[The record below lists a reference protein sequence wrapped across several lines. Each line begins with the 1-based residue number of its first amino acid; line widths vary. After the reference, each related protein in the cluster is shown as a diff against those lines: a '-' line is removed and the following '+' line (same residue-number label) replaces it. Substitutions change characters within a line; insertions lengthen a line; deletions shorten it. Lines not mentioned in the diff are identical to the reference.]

1 MKILW
6 VGDHGQ
12 TGFGRV
18 SGELIPRLIGMGHFL
33 VQLGVNYLGDPH
45 TFPWKIYPAST
56 LENPG
61 DQLGYKKIARVAA
74 IEQPDVVVLFS
85 DSWCIHE
92 YMNALDFWMDRV
104 RKLKNDPDIPYPF
117 RVCCYFPVDSLGFTR
132 QRLEFLEHPAIT
144 GIATYTEFGKKEIEQ
159 ALEMPLRD
167 SEGFDVYGLPAR
179 IQVIPHGADTK
190 TFFPIH
196 RDEARVRLGLGEA
209 LAGKFVVLNANRNQY
224 RKRIDLT
231 TLGFCRFL
239 KESGAD
245 AVLWLHMAPHERVGW
260 NTEEVFTRECNR
272 LGIDIESTPRL
283 MYTDPNYN
291 PSNPVPVESLNLIY
305 NCADVM
311 INTCSAE
318 GFGLVSFEGSACGIP
333 QIVPEHSCFPEIYE
347 TNAFYIEDMHRII
360 DQGTGLEHQVV
371 TEEGVCDALAR
382 AHRTILDDK
391 YGTGYATKKTNEM
404 LARVKSEEYDWD
416 RIALKFHAM
425 LGEGVKK

>member
-6 VGDHGQ
+6 AGDFGE

-18 SGELIPRLIGMGHFL
+18 SGAIIPRLIASGVEV

-45 TFPWKIYPAST
+45 EMPWKIYPAST

-61 DQLGYKKIARVAA
+61 DQLGYKKIARIAA
-74 IEQPDVVVLFS
+74 IEMPDVVVLFN

-92 YMNALDFWMDRV
+92 YMKALDFWVERV
-104 RKLKNDPDIPYPF
+104 RELKGQPDLPYPF
-117 RVCCYFPVDSLGFTR
+117 RVVCYFPVDAQGFTR

-144 GIATYTEFGKKEIEQ
+144 GIATYTEFGRKEIAD
-159 ALEMPLRD
+159 ALAGQ
-167 SEGFDVYGLPAR
+167 EGPYAAWKDR
-179 IQVIPHGADTK
+179 IHVIPHGADTK
-190 TFFPIH
+190 TFFPMH

-231 TLGFCRFL
+231 ILGFCRFL

-260 NTEEVFTRECNR
+260 NTEEVFRRECQR
-272 LGIDIESTPRL
+272 LGIDCERTPRL
-283 MYTDPNYN
+283 MYTDPDYN
-291 PSNPVPVESLNLIY
+291 PANPVPVESLNLIY

-318 GFGLVSFEGSACGIP
+318 GFGLVSFEGAACGIP
-333 QIVPEHSCFPEIYE
+333 QIVPDHSCFSEIYGD
-347 TNAFYIEDMHRII
+347 NAIYMHNMTPYV
-360 DQGTGLEHQVV
+360 DQGTGLVHQMLNP
-371 TEEGVCDALAR
+371 EEVKWKIWAAYEQGNYDTCSMVDS
-382 AHRTILDDK
+382 
-391 YGTGYATKKTNEM
+391 M

-416 RIALKFHAM
+416 RIALRFHA
-425 LGEGVKK
+425 LLHEGAKK

>member
-1 MKILW
+1 MRILW

-18 SGELIPRLIGMGHFL
+18 SGELIPRLIAQGIEV

-45 TFPWKIYPAST
+45 SFPWKIYPAST
-56 LENPG
+56 LENPNDPHG
-61 DQLGYKKIARVAA
+61 FKKIARIAA
-74 IEQPDVVVLFS
+74 TEQPDKIVLFG
-85 DSWCIHE
+85 DFWICEE
-92 YMNALDFWMDRV
+92 YVKALDFWMDRV
-104 RKLKNDPDIPYPF
+104 RKLKGDETIPCPFDISVYS
-117 RVCCYFPVDSLGFTR
+117 PVDATGYTR

-144 GIATYTEFGKKEIEQ
+144 GIATYTSFGVEEIIS
-159 ALEMPLRD
+159 AL
-167 SEGFDVYGLPAR
+167 YGKNQENLPQEPKV
-179 IQVIPHGADTK
+179 IWQIPHGADTK

-196 RDEARVRLGLGEA
+196 REEARVRLGLGEA

-231 TLGFCRFL
+231 ILGFCRFL

-245 AVLWLHMAPHERVGW
+245 AVLWLQMAPHERVGW
-260 NTEEVFTRECNR
+260 NTEEVFTRECHR
-272 LGIDIESTPRL
+272 LGIDCESTPRL

-291 PSNPVPVESLNLIY
+291 PANPVPVESLNLIY

-333 QIVPEHSCFPEIYE
+333 QIVPDHSCFPEIYGN
-347 TNAFYIEDMHRII
+347 NAHYIPASIDYV
-360 DQGTGLEHQVV
+360 DQGTGLIHAMLDPDNVSCLLREAHIRF
-371 TEEGVCDALAR
+371 TKGITSKGVAP
-382 AHRTILDDK
+382 
-391 YGTGYATKKTNEM
+391 M

-416 RIALKFHAM
+416 RIALKFHA
-425 LGEGVKK
+425 LLHEGAKK